1 MNKLF
6 ILLFTLVLLFAS
18 GCNANTNVMSAVT
31 SDITSYNAI
40 SEKFCIKN
48 DQGEVIITNVDVIGV
63 AHFSDK
69 NTEYGV
75 IIYFNENGTEKFYEM
90 TKRNIGKTSFIYV
103 GGQLVQAPLI
113 VEEIDEGS
121 TILRCSD
128 KETEDELFNL
138 LTK

>member
-1 MNKLF
+1 MKKLAILF
-6 ILLFTLVLLFAS
+6 IISVLIFLAGCGSNAGTLPPATSNMPVLDAVS
-18 GCNANTNVMSAVT
+18 G
-31 SDITSYNAI
+31 D
-40 SEKFCIKN
+40 FCIKN
-48 DQGEVIITNVDVIGV
+48 DQGEVIITSVDVIGV
-63 AHFSDK
+63 DRFSDEH
-69 NTEYGV
+69 TEYGV